1 MPKKARRR
9 GAAPAAKAQAFREL
23 PAQVCFLK
31 ATPKRIDNRSALACS
46 EGSATARVRDN
57 AVRYRVRP
65 LLRPHA
71 AHHSHV
77 WTTARSFEQLRMIV
91 PSGQAVEPPTSPSL
105 NRATVCIH
113 AVPPPLCCPLHACSG
128 TDASRRSHRRR
139 DAAACSGL
147 RCADGGLR
155 RRAVKGW
162 RWVRGGGAALGCWQ
176 RGVSLRD
183 LGSSAKT

>member
-31 ATPKRIDNRSALACS
+31 AAPKRIDNRRALACS
-46 EGSATARVRDN
+46 E
-57 AVRYRVRP
+57 
-65 LLRPHA
+65 
-71 AHHSHV
+71 
-77 WTTARSFEQLRMIV
+77 TTSRSFEQLRMIV
-91 PSGQAVEPPTSPSL
+91 PSGQAVEPPTSSSL

-139 DAAACSGL
+139 DAATCSGL
-147 RCADGGLR
+147 RCAGGGLR
-155 RRAVKGW
+155 RLTVKGW
-162 RWVRGGGAALGCWQ
+162 RWVSGGGAALGCGQ
-176 RGVSLRD
+176 RSVSLRD
-183 LGSSAKT
+183 LGGSAKT